1 MVVGGA
7 LHYTHDSHSGQNGI
21 KFSPRLQ
28 SFFTITGSS
37 LGLGCRSC
45 YSLVEVADGRGWGS
59 SMRNRIVEQKAT
71 PTGEQSQVD

>member
-7 LHYTHDSHSGQNGI
+7 PHYTHDSHSGQNGI

-37 LGLGCRSC
+37 SLGLGCRSC
-45 YSLVEVADGRGWGS
+45 YLLVEVENGGVGEEYEESDSRAEGDPNRGAEPS
-59 SMRNRIVEQKAT
+59 
-71 PTGEQSQVD
+71 